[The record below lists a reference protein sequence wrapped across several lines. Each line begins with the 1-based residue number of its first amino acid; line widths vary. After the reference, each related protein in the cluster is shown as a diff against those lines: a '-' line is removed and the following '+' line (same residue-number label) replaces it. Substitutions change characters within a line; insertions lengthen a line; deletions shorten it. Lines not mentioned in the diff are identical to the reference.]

1 MATQAPTA
9 VPARSRR
16 GVALSALATLL
27 LLVACRSAPPTSTVP
42 AVIPAGIPGSVL
54 YGVDAAATQVSL
66 LVYRDGPMAA
76 LGHNHAIAV
85 GDVTGSVQLH
95 DQIERSRF
103 ELQFPVASLQVD
115 PPALRTAAGADFSSV
130 VSDGA
135 RTGTRNNM
143 LGPELLDA
151 ASFTRITLHSERI
164 VVTAAGLEIA
174 TRIRV
179 RNHDALVQV
188 PVTWSLDGDVLTA
201 RGEFALRQT
210 ALGLTPYSVML
221 GALRVADEIKVRF
234 VIVAR
239 RVAL

>member
-1 MATQAPTA
+1 MATTRTRERAC
-9 VPARSRR
+9 SRR
-16 GVALSALATLL
+16 GSALSALATLL
-27 LLVACRSAPPTSTVP
+27 LLVGCRSAPPTSTVP
-42 AVIPAGIPGSVL
+42 PNIPPSVPGSVL
-54 YGVDAAATQVSL
+54 YGVDTAATQVSL
-66 LVYRDGPMAA
+66 LVYREGPMAA

-95 DQIERSRF
+95 DQVERSRF

-115 PPALRTAAGADFSSV
+115 PPALRAAAGADFSSV

-135 RTGTRNNM
+135 RAGTRNNM
-143 LGPELLDA
+143 LGPKLLDA
-151 ASFTRITLHSERI
+151 ASFARITLQSEGL
-164 VVTAAGLEIA
+164 VATAAGVEAA

-179 RNHDALVQV
+179 RDHHALVQV
-188 PVTWSLDGDVLTA
+188 PVTWHLDGDVLTA

-210 ALGLTPYSVML
+210 ALGLEPYSVML
-221 GALRVADEIKVRF
+221 GALRVADEFKVRF